1 MNIRQLTKTHW
12 YIGESLVSFRQFG
25 ECTRNSRQHILW
37 TFAICE
43 CPVGES
49 LIGEI
54 RVSRFSQNWFLD
66 KALYWDTGNDPLML
80 SDRFEISTTD
90 SLNYS
95 PRVLLAVFIFD
106 RPIRIHRVSRVNS

>member
-25 ECTRNSRQHILW
+25 ECTLNSRQHILW

-54 RVSRFSQNWFLD
+54 RVSQIGTCVIDCMQHYLEGARARFSTNESSLVVLPDQTKDNRDIPVPTELLR
-66 KALYWDTGNDPLML
+66 ATEAANSL
-80 SDRFEISTTD
+80 SKES
-90 SLNYS
+90 
-95 PRVLLAVFIFD
+95 
-106 RPIRIHRVSRVNS
+106 

>member
-25 ECTRNSRQHILW
+25 ECTLNSRQHILW

-54 RVSRFSQNWFLD
+54 RVSRGCMESKSRFKRSDSIVVKLGFDVFFQFNSQYSGQHRLVE
-66 KALYWDTGNDPLML
+66 TRNDEECII
-80 SDRFEISTTD
+80 FCY
-90 SLNYS
+90 SL
-95 PRVLLAVFIFD
+95 VCAG
-106 RPIRIHRVSRVNS
+106 

>member
-25 ECTRNSRQHILW
+25 ECTLNSRQHILW

-54 RVSRFSQNWFLD
+54 RVSQNSFQYIHYREWILEN
-66 KALYWDTGNDPLML
+66 L
-80 SDRFEISTTD
+80 
-90 SLNYS
+90 
-95 PRVLLAVFIFD
+95 IFM
-106 RPIRIHRVSRVNS
+106 